1 MSINIKR
8 CLFSIALICASMV
21 SFLTK
26 SKIGFQLSIAII
38 GVPLA
43 FLFLVRLVLPEI
55 KLLDEKSNEYSALSE
70 IETFG
75 SVVNLVL
82 IGIWVITEVYCL
94 MII

>member
-55 KLLDEKSNEYSALSE
+55 RLLDEKSNEYNALSD
-70 IETFG
+70 IEKFG